1 MNMKKKNKGGNKS
14 ISLPESIPHK
24 EELSKDILVSIIIPI
39 YNAAAYLKR
48 CLDSVLRQT
57 FQNLEIILVNDGS
70 QDESLEICKEY
81 AHKDLRIYV
90 LSIKNSGVS
99 VSRNLALDIARG
111 KYIRFVDSDDWITC
125 DSTEILVRKAEE
137 TDSDFVIAD
146 FYRVGG
152 KRYSIKTHVKEEN
165 VMNRKDFAFH
175 MMQEPAD
182 FYYGVLWNKL
192 YRRDLIQ
199 KNHLRCQEG
208 LNWCEDFLFNLSYIR
223 QAERFCAVQAPI
235 YYYVKNKG
243 SLVAM
248 EVTFRNTLKVRSM
261 LLRDYRKL
269 YQELGLYEENKAKIN
284 AFLIAVARD
293 GHVSKNPISRNN
305 KKLDKTM
312 IIKAPTYHYSFNRK
326 KEKKAGIENGKRKIS
341 NY

>member
-1 MNMKKKNKGGNKS
+1 MKKKNKGGNKS

-146 FYRVGG
+146 FYRVDG
-152 KRYSIKTHVKEEN
+152 KRYSIKTHVKEEK

-192 YRRDLIQ
+192 YRRD
-199 KNHLRCQEG
+199 G
-208 LNWCEDFLFNLSYIR
+208 VLSIW
-223 QAERFCAVQAPI
+223 
-235 YYYVKNKG
+235 
-243 SLVAM
+243 
-248 EVTFRNTLKVRSM
+248 
-261 LLRDYRKL
+261 
-269 YQELGLYEENKAKIN
+269 
-284 AFLIAVARD
+284 
-293 GHVSKNPISRNN
+293 
-305 KKLDKTM
+305 
-312 IIKAPTYHYSFNRK
+312 
-326 KEKKAGIENGKRKIS
+326 
-341 NY
+341 